1 MVIGYMTATFMVEA
15 TVMASI
21 KRYKQRQERLYN
33 SPEDDV
39 VLQNSNV
46 RLLFKD
52 ISEYVKDFICLIYF
66 DAYD

>member
-52 ISEYVKDFICLIYF
+52 ISEYVKDFIC
-66 DAYD
+66 